1 MSAFSEIAE
10 WLGKQGMQSVV
21 VPALAGKTVFYKP
34 LTPHD
39 VAIARKMISQ
49 DAPMSEYNVA
59 IVVTKALQADGRKMF
74 QPDDFNEMIHWPVGA
89 AFDALA
95 EQMKT
100 FSPVEDVAA
109 VFPNTQS

>member
-10 WLGKQGMQSVV
+10 WLGKQGIQSAV
-21 VPALAGKTVFYKP
+21 VPALAGKTVYYKP

-59 IVVTKALQADGRKMF
+59 IVVTKALDADGRKMF
-74 QPDDFNEMIHWPVGA
+74 QPEDLDKMIHWPVGT
-89 AFDALA
+89 AFDVLA
-95 EQMKT
+95 EKMKT
-100 FSPVEDVAA
+100 FSPVDDVKE